1 MEYITETLGL
11 NVAQKPWK
19 YFQEMPYYIQDAFRI
34 DKVTLEK
41 IEALFIYPKI
51 ELEHIA
57 ALKKQIGRI
66 QKMDPIPVV
75 IVLHTISRYR
85 RDALIAAKIPF
96 VVPGKQLYLPF
107 IGTYMQERFD
117 PEDRKMEKFQP
128 ATQVLFFYY
137 LYRNQRELYT
147 SQAVK
152 DLGYSAMTISRAT
165 KQLVQTGY
173 FIESKNGVQKVLTG
187 TADRKALFEKMRG
200 ALINPIRRR
209 TSVKWIDVTDH
220 FLIAGDSA
228 LARKTMLNDNMF
240 RYYAVD
246 GKVQCKELPYA
257 MDANTDVNLELWK
270 YDPKLLSQGEMVDVE
285 NVGCRKVISKV
296 GAKIDTEKMEMEY
309 CRDCQRFVHAFDKGA
324 AVFAYDDVMRHSISM
339 FKYHNRREYAKVY
352 AREMYEHCRYFLKM
366 ASPEVIL
373 PVPIHKQKKRQRGF
387 NQAEL
392 VAKELGKLMKVP
404 VDTKYLSRKENT
416 VPQKELTR
424 QQRSPRHS
432 FSALLSV

>member
-1 MEYITETLGL
+1 MEYITKTLGL

-51 ELEHIA
+51 ELEHIS
-57 ALKKQIGRI
+57 ALKKQIARI
-66 QKMDPIPVV
+66 QKMEPIPVV
-75 IVLHTISRYR
+75 IVLQTISRYR

-117 PEDRKMEKFQP
+117 PEDIKMEKFQP

-173 FIESKNGVQKVLTG
+173 FLESKHGVQKVLAG

-209 TSVKWIDVTDH
+209 TSVKWIDITDQC
-220 FLIAGDSA
+220 LIAGDSA

-270 YDPKLLSQGEMVDVE
+270 YDPKLLSQGEMVDVLSLAMSFE
-285 NVGCRKVISKV
+285 DEEDERIQ
-296 GAKIDTEKMEMEY
+296 E
-309 CRDCQRFVHAFDKGA
+309 
-324 AVFAYDDVMRHSISM
+324 AVED
-339 FKYHNRREYAKVY
+339 
-352 AREMYEHCRYFLKM
+352 L
-366 ASPEVIL
+366 L
-373 PVPIHKQKKRQRGF
+373 
-387 NQAEL
+387 
-392 VAKELGKLMKVP
+392 
-404 VDTKYLSRKENT
+404 
-416 VPQKELTR
+416 
-424 QQRSPRHS
+424 QQ
-432 FSALLSV
+432 LWED

>member
-1 MEYITETLGL
+1 MEYITKTLGL

-57 ALKKQIGRI
+57 ALKKQIARI
-66 QKMDPIPVV
+66 QKMEPIPVV
-75 IVLHTISRYR
+75 IVLRTISRYR

-270 YDPKLLSQGEMVDVE
+270 YDPKLLSKGEMVDVL
-285 NVGCRKVISKV
+285 SL
-296 GAKIDTEKMEMEY
+296 AMS
-309 CRDCQRFVHAFDKGA
+309 FDDEEDERIQE
-324 AVFAYDDVMRHSISM
+324 AVED
-339 FKYHNRREYAKVY
+339 
-352 AREMYEHCRYFLKM
+352 L
-366 ASPEVIL
+366 L
-373 PVPIHKQKKRQRGF
+373 
-387 NQAEL
+387 
-392 VAKELGKLMKVP
+392 
-404 VDTKYLSRKENT
+404 
-416 VPQKELTR
+416 
-424 QQRSPRHS
+424 QQ
-432 FSALLSV
+432 LWED